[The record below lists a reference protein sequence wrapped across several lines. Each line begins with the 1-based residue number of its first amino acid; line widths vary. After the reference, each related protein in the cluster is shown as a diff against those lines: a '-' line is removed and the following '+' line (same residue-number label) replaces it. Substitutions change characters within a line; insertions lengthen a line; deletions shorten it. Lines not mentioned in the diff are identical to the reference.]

1 MSSKI
6 PVQPGFPCTVIFQFP
21 GYLFPVSKSQHLII
35 TVILINWI
43 LQFPVIVR
51 ICSIHI
57 HKSLFR
63 KQHDPMPASDAL
75 PCGFLLCQ
83 SACQFNRIYQI
94 RVIHTV
100 NCCKHPQFLHLA
112 FTLQKQPGTGIS
124 ITAHLQS
131 VNPCHHSCPYIV
143 VRVDRKKAKFFY
155 PCKCTQTLKQQS
167 SRFNNISISPRSL
180 SSQTTS
186 TRFRFSSFCNVVIAG
201 SNAKNVFS
209 FLS

>member
-1 MSSKI
+1 MHSNFPVPRI
-6 PVQPGFPCTVIFQFP
+6 PVSGKQISTSHNNSHSHKLDTSVPSHCPD
-21 GYLFPVSKSQHLII
+21 LFHPYTQV
-35 TVILINWI
+35 
-43 LQFPVIVR
+43 
-51 ICSIHI
+51 
-57 HKSLFR
+57 LFR

-131 VNPCHHSCPYIV
+131 VNPCHHSCPYSIV

-167 SRFNNISISPRSL
+167 SRFTTSISPL
-180 SSQTTS
+180 LVSQTTS
-186 TRFRFSSFCNVVIAG
+186 TRFRFFSSFWQCRNCRVKRKKCVQFFIING
-201 SNAKNVFS
+201 PCII
-209 FLS
+209 

>member
-83 SACQFNRIYQI
+83 SACQFIRIYQI

-100 NCCKHPQFLHLA
+100 NCGFHSAEAARYRHIHYCA
-112 FTLQKQPGTGIS
+112 SS
-124 ITAHLQS
+124 IRQS
-131 VNPCHHSCPYIV
+131 
-143 VRVDRKKAKFFY
+143 
-155 PCKCTQTLKQQS
+155 QS
-167 SRFNNISISPRSL
+167 P
-180 SSQTTS
+180 
-186 TRFRFSSFCNVVIAG
+186 
-201 SNAKNVFS
+201 
-209 FLS
+209 FLSIYSSPG

>member
-100 NCCKHPQFLHLA
+100 NGCIRNF
-112 FTLQKQPGTGIS
+112 FTWL
-124 ITAHLQS
+124 
-131 VNPCHHSCPYIV
+131 
-143 VRVDRKKAKFFY
+143 
-155 PCKCTQTLKQQS
+155 
-167 SRFNNISISPRSL
+167 SL
-180 SSQTTS
+180 CRSSQVPAYPLLRIFNPSIPVTIP
-186 TRFRFSSFCNVVIAG
+186 VHI
-201 SNAKNVFS
+201 
-209 FLS
+209 

>member
-6 PVQPGFPCTVIFQFP
+6 LVQPGFPCTVIFQFP

-35 TVILINWI
+35 TVILINRI

-83 SACQFNRIYQI
+83 SACQFIRIYQSDNPYCKLLQASAISSPGFHFAEAARYRHIHYCASSI
-94 RVIHTV
+94 R
-100 NCCKHPQFLHLA
+100 
-112 FTLQKQPGTGIS
+112 
-124 ITAHLQS
+124 QS
-131 VNPCHHSCPYIV
+131 
-143 VRVDRKKAKFFY
+143 
-155 PCKCTQTLKQQS
+155 QS
-167 SRFNNISISPRSL
+167 P
-180 SSQTTS
+180 
-186 TRFRFSSFCNVVIAG
+186 
-201 SNAKNVFS
+201 
-209 FLS
+209 FLSIYSSPG